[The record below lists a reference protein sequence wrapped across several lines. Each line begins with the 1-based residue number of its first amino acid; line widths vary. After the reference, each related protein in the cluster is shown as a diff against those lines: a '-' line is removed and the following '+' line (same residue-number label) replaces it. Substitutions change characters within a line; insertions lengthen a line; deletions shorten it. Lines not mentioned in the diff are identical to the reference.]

1 MAWLAGIAMI
11 PARHDS
17 RTMRSFLGNLKGFEI
32 MATAHSLFTLKEA
45 AYLQSLPAV
54 KHVTATRI
62 TYEDS
67 FKIECIRRYL
77 RGESARKIFREAGL
91 MPSLIGDKRI
101 ERCVARW
108 KTTKSIVDA
117 AVRHNTVAEST
128 RIGLAGGQ
136 EATEAT
142 NMQALLD
149 SYDIANAA
157 FAAVSDNKRKRD
169 MFDVRDLIIYQQA
182 QQIRILQDYI
192 ARMQGDTLQQNG
204 ELQQGE
210 TSLAEW
216 NTAKP
221 LFSRGGGFYL
231 RRLVLDAQ

>member
-1 MAWLAGIAMI
+1 
-11 PARHDS
+11 
-17 RTMRSFLGNLKGFEI
+17 
-32 MATAHSLFTLKEA
+32 MATAHNLFTLNEA

-67 FKIECIRRYL
+67 FKIECVRRYL
-77 RGESARKIFREAGL
+77 QGESARKIFREAGL

-117 AVRHNTVAEST
+117 AIRHNALAEHAE
-128 RIGLAGGQ
+128 IGSA
-136 EATEAT
+136 EERKATETAD
-142 NMQALLD
+142 MQALLD

-182 QQIRILQDYI
+182 QQIRILQNYI
-192 ARMQGDTLQQNG
+192 ARMQGSATRQSDEQQQN
-204 ELQQGE
+204 E
-210 TSLAEW
+210 TGLAEW
-216 NTAKP
+216 NTPEP
-221 LFSRGGGFYL
+221 LLSEPHPDCWTEEIQIR
-231 RRLVLDAQ
+231 